1 MQQHRFLGLLE
12 LIAVA
17 ISLMVDC
24 GCGAKAPPSAPP
36 PPSVRVTAVVQQD
49 VPLFGEW
56 VATLD
61 GYINAQI
68 QPQVSGYLVK
78 QSYTEGSF
86 VKKGDV
92 LFEIDPRPFQ
102 AALDQTRAQLAQAEA
117 QLGKANLDVERDTPL
132 VQARAIAQSQLDNEI
147 QAQLAASA
155 SVDAAKAMVAQAQ
168 LNLEFTQVR
177 SLVGGVAGFAQGQI
191 GNLVTPSTL
200 LTSVSQIDPIK
211 AYIALSEQEYLHVAE
226 RINAIASGRES
237 LSAAPIPE
245 LILAD
250 GSTYPFKG
258 RFIFTD
264 RQVDPSTGSIRCAA
278 AFPNPTS
285 ILRPGQ
291 FGRLR
296 VAPDT
301 VKAALLVPQRAVTE
315 LQGNYQV
322 AVVDSDN
329 SVDVRSVKVGQRSG
343 TMWIVQSGLK
353 PGENVIVEGMQIVR
367 QGMHVTTEPF
377 MVEKGN

>member
-264 RQVDPSTGSIRCAA
+264 RQVDPGTGSIRCAA
-278 AFPNPTS
+278 AFPNPNS

>member
-168 LNLEFTQVR
+168 LNLEFTKVR

-237 LSAAPIPE
+237 LSVAPIPE